1 MYRKSIQTIPVLRNS
16 RIRPAAGG
24 GATAPLDATLGFA
37 LLKDRRICIWQKT
50 RALATGAS
58 IVAGLLLVTAVA
70 ARWTTAGGR
79 PFNLEVDGIAVA
91 AGTLL
96 FGALVLKAMSPREV
110 VSRLRCERFRVI
122 PLRNRKVEAVVRI
135 RTSSE
140 TDVLGALGYSYPSET
155 KEYAVIPRRVR

>member
-1 MYRKSIQTIPVLRNS
+1 MYRISIPNNPVAKSMRV
-16 RIRPAAGG
+16 RPAVSGG
-24 GATAPLDATLGFA
+24 GTTPLDATLGFA

-58 IVAGLLLVTAVA
+58 IVAGLILVTAIV

-79 PFNLEVDGIAVA
+79 PFSLETDGLAVA

-96 FGALVLKAMSPREV
+96 FGALLLKSMAPKEV
-110 VSRLRCERFRVI
+110 VSRLRCERFHVI
-122 PLRNRKVEAVVRI
+122 PLRDRKLDAVVRT
-135 RTSSE
+135 RPSAN
-140 TDVLGALGYSYPSET
+140 TDALEALGYSYPNET